1 MISYRESQLLD
12 LINKPTEITSYGTKK
27 WKNKEGKY
35 HRGNDK
41 PAVEWVDGRKDW
53 YINGLRHRENDKPAI
68 EYSDGSKLWYI
79 NGKFIKQN
87 YDEDFNIHNDKFFDS
102 GGVEIKTKTAQ
113 LKDMIKPKPGTI
125 FEYNY
130 DRKSDE
136 FLLSHYDD
144 SNWAVLTLMPQVRN
158 GYFLVIK
165 NIIQPYFKPTKQ
177 VLSFQGYKVGDQ
189 IVFDGVH
196 DGEIT
201 AFCADDDLNVRAVIY
216 PTNEESHYNIEIGLF
231 DNFNYNIVGSYSSGN
246 YDYVIREISEIQRK
260 KL

>member
-1 MISYRESQLLD
+1 MISYRESQLKRVLD
-12 LINKPTEITSYGTKK
+12 ELKPTEIDEVGTKY
-27 WKNKEGKY
+27 WKNKEGQA
-35 HRGNDK
+35 HR
-41 PAVEWVDGRKDW
+41 
-53 YINGLRHRENDKPAI
+53 LNDKPAI
-68 EYSDGSKLWYI
+68 EWADGKKDWYI

-87 YDEDFNIHNDKFFDS
+87 YDSNETVYNNKFFDIY
-102 GGVEIKTKTAQ
+102 GNEIKTTTAQ

-136 FLLSHYDD
+136 FLLSHYGD
-144 SNWAVLTLMPQVRN
+144 SNWAILTLMPQVRN
-158 GYFLVIK
+158 GYFLAIK

-201 AFCADDDLNVRAVIY
+201 AFCARDDLNVRAVIY
-216 PTNEESHYNIEIGLF
+216 PTNEESHYNVEIGLF

-246 YDYVIREISEIQRK
+246 YDYVIREMSEIQRK